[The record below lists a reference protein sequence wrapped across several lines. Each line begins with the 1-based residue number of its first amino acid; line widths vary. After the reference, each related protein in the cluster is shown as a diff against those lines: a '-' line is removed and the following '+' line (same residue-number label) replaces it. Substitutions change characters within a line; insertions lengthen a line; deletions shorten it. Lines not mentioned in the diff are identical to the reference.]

1 MIKLIMTILLFVI
14 LTAWELPNLRR
25 KKRRKKG
32 MDYFSADV
40 NRFSFKCFACIPCIY
55 IEKL

>member
-25 KKRRKKG
+25 KKEKKEWIIFFLLMLIG
-32 MDYFSADV
+32 LALSVLLIFHVSV
-40 NRFSFKCFACIPCIY
+40 
-55 IEKL
+55 